1 VIDNQKGHLL
11 DKRTGLFFILLLLSF
26 DMWLA
31 EGSPPSLLL
40 TQGPE
45 ASVSGFFIQWN
56 EKFTTNIF
64 KSLIIFQQTTFFIYK
79 D

>member
-1 VIDNQKGHLL
+1 
-11 DKRTGLFFILLLLSF
+11 
-26 DMWLA
+26 MWLA
-31 EGSPPSLLL
+31 EVLPQAFLL
-40 TQGPE
+40 TQDPE

-64 KSLIIFQQTTFFIYK
+64 KSLIIIQQATFFIYK